1 MSKTLNNNE
10 NKTLKTSENKTLNE
24 NETELDYLEI
34 DENRKSRPILSI
46 FELASILTTLSKKI
60 YNSSDLKEFVNNSSK
75 INGVVN
81 PSDIAVNIL
90 FNGDYD
96 ALINRYSEKVLFS
109 DLYMNP
115 VYKDVLFNYYNKQR
129 KIVDHEIND
138 YYKDE

>member
-1 MSKTLNNNE
+1 MSKTLNDNE
-10 NKTLKTSENKTLNE
+10 NKTLKTSENK
-24 NETELDYLEI
+24 TELDYLEI